1 MKRLS
6 LFSLAAALLMSFAVV
21 FVSCSDDDS
30 DDSFGYKWESF
41 DHDLDYTICWSPVT
55 LNMVDFGKCSLGNIT
70 RAFDGDWDVE
80 EEYVNGELQKNKL
93 YDEISYKAGNNLTL
107 EGVDGTDMSYKIEK
121 ESLGGNMFAVST
133 TGEVMFFVRS
143 CSLELPTKWSDSSRL
158 IVGLRVRKGNTTLR
172 DVIITKKVDS
182 DEVKWIEKAMPTNA
196 VTRWADE
203 YTFLFL

>member
-6 LFSLAAALLMSFAVV
+6 LFSLVAALLMSFAAVI
-21 FVSCSDDDS
+21 VSCSDDDG
-30 DDSFGYKWESF
+30 DGSFGYKWEAF
-41 DHDLDYTICWSPVT
+41 DHDFDYTICFNPAT
-55 LNMVDFGKCSLGNIT
+55 LDMVDFGKCSLGNVT
-70 RAFDGDWDVE
+70 RAFDGDWEVE
-80 EEYVNGELQKNKL
+80 NEYVEGEFQKTRL
-93 YDEISYKAGNNLTL
+93 YEEISYKSGNSLTL

-121 ESLGGNMFAVST
+121 ESLGGKMFAVST

-143 CSLELPTKWSDSSRL
+143 CSLELPTKWSDSCRL
-158 IVGLRVRKGNTTLR
+158 VVGLRVRKGNTTLR